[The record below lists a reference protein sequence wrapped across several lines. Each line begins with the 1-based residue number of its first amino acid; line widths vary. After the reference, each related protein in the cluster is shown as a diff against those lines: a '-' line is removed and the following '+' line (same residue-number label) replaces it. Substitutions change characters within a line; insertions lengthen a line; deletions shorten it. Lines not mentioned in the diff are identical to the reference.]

1 MGTNNIEKWVVSSD
15 PGERKLWIVPVVNP
29 QGVIKY
35 VRVSPHVQ
43 SGIVA
48 GVYDERA
55 MDPRLVAVQLKP
67 GFEDAGW
74 AFLADLY
81 ADDNQFA
88 AWAAFQK
95 WMRSTP
101 MFGANDATKPFPEK
115 YLPSGVAERRAAAAA
130 RLAGMA
136 DGEPDDIVIPE
147 MDERPVHTSKTKR
160 RAAGMD

>member
-1 MGTNNIEKWVVSSD
+1 MGTNNIEKWVVASD
-15 PGERKLWIVPVVNP
+15 PGERKQWIVPVVNP

-81 ADDNQFA
+81 ADGGQFA

-101 MFGANDATKPFPEK
+101 MFGANDAAKPFPEK
-115 YLPSGVAERRAAAAA
+115 YLPSGVAERRA
-130 RLAGMA
+130 GKA
-136 DGEPDDIVIPE
+136 DHQVEPDDIVIPE
-147 MDERPVHTSKTKR
+147 MDDPRPVHTSKTKR

>member
-1 MGTNNIEKWVVSSD
+1 MGTNNIEKWVVASD
-15 PGERKLWIVPVVNP
+15 PGERKLWIVPVTNP

-55 MDPRLVAVQLKP
+55 MDPRLVAVQLKA
-67 GFEDAGW
+67 GLEDAGW

-81 ADDNQFA
+81 AEDGQLV

-101 MFGANDATKPFPEK
+101 MLGATEAPKPFPEK
-115 YLPSGVAERRAAAAA
+115 YLPSGVAERK
-130 RLAGMA
+130 AGKA
-136 DGEPDDIVIPE
+136 DHQLESDDIVIPE
-147 MDERPVHTSKTKR
+147 MDEPRPAHSSKRQR